1 MRFTELALKG
11 AFLIEIEPVSDERGF
26 FARCWSRDD
35 LAAQGLQDDLPECNL
50 SFNARRGTLRGLHYQ
65 AAPFEQAKLVRC
77 TRGAI
82 YDVIVDLRAGS
93 STQSRWQAVEITME
107 NHRLVYV
114 PAGFAH
120 GFLTLCDSTEVAYQM
135 TGNYASAHA
144 RGIRWDDPSIGVT
157 WPMAPTVISTRD
169 RSYPRS

>member
-35 LAAQGLQDDLPECNL
+35 LAAQGLQDDLPESNL
-50 SFNARRGTLRGLHYQ
+50 SFNAQRGTLRGLHYQ

-93 STQSRWQAVEITME
+93 STQSRWEAVEITME
-107 NHRLVYV
+107 NRRLVYV

-135 TGNYASAHA
+135 TGNYAPSHA
-144 RGIRWDDPSIGVT
+144 SGIRWDDPSIGVS